1 MNLPDDDGL
10 THRIIGLAMRVH
22 TRLGPGL
29 LESAYERCLCHGLDQ
44 NALAYARQVDLPLDY
59 DDVHLDCGYRADI
72 IVNNEV
78 ILEVQSVAH
87 VLPLHEAQLLTYLRL
102 SRCRVGLLLNFNTRS
117 LKDGVRRRVV

>member
-1 MNLPDDDGL
+1 MNVPDDNGL
-10 THRIIGLAMRVH
+10 TYRIIGLAMRVH

-29 LESAYERCLCHGLDQ
+29 LESAYERCLCHEFDQ

-59 DDVHLDCGYRADI
+59 DDVHLDCGYPADI
-72 IVNNEV
+72 IVNNEI
-78 ILEVQSVAH
+78 ILEVKSVEH

-102 SRCRVGLLLNFNTRS
+102 SRCRVGLLLNFNTLS